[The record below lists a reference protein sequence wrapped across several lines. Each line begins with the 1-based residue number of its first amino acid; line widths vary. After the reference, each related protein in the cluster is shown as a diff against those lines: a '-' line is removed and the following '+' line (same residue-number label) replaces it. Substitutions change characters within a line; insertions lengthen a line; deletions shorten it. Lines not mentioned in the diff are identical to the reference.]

1 MLFRAQCFV
10 WNEQTARRAIP
21 IKQSLPAKGLGR
33 TYELDQD
40 RALRRGRRRCAQINI
55 RLGFGFRLR
64 LGRRRFL
71 FFDDRSV
78 AFLFL
83 RSRIHSRLFLF
94 ASRQQAGA
102 DQDAN

>member
-1 MLFRAQCFV
+1 MLRVERA
-10 WNEQTARRAIP
+10 NRSASHPYQTKSSREGI
-21 IKQSLPAKGLGR
+21 GG

-40 RALRRGRRRCAQINI
+40 RALRRGRRRCAQINV

-94 ASRQQAGA
+94 ASRQQAGT

>member
-40 RALRRGRRRCAQINI
+40 RALRSWRRRCAQINV

-71 FFDDRSV
+71 YDRGLGL
-78 AFLFL
+78 LFL
-83 RSRIHSRLFLF
+83 GSRIHGRLFLF
-94 ASRQQAGA
+94 TSRE
-102 DQDAN
+102 